1 MYHFINTDGIE
12 VYKDLARKYT
22 ENKITPVLNHIKDDR
37 RLYVDKTGHGYIDS
51 KGTIAIAGNY
61 PKAHDF
67 SEGLAAVAQRNGN
80 ILLWGFIDK
89 NGNMVSDAPQAAEN
103 AVENAAVEAQEQKE
117 AVNTEKSA
125 KKKSPQQR
133 FKQMARDVEQSR
145 KELKELSARL
155 AEVEG
160 AKKTLE
166 IAEAERKAKVEELEA
181 KLAAAHQTYELA
193 NDNYTRLNA
202 EFDNYRRRT
211 AKEKL
216 ELRETASEDVI
227 KGMLPVLDDCL
238 RALDVLR
245 SSDAAEAAIEGTQ
258 LIYNKL
264 WKYLSDKG
272 LSEIEAVGQELNTD
286 FHEAVAQFPVEDP
299 AKKAKII
306 DVAQKG
312 YMLGGKVIR
321 YAKVVVGI

>member
-1 MYHFINTDGIE
+1 MNF
-12 VYKDLARKYT
+12 
-22 ENKITPVLNHIKDDR
+22 
-37 RLYVDKTGHGYIDS
+37 
-51 KGTIAIAGNY
+51 
-61 PKAHDF
+61 
-67 SEGLAAVAQRNGN
+67 
-80 ILLWGFIDK
+80 DK
-89 NGNMVSDAPQAAEN
+89 NGNMVPDAPQAAEN

-245 SSDAAEAAIEGTQ
+245 SSDAGEAAIEGTQ

-264 WKYLSDKG
+264 WKYLSEKG